1 MVQADLSTNLVL
13 SSCCS
18 VSACSHFAVRLA
30 TVLAARLDV
39 EEWIFVTLDPAT
51 LRTKTFSRSGL
62 GRSSIVVGQ
71 PGDDGTVIGLSN
83 PPSGWSGLSDVDFLP
98 VYTA

>member
-1 MVQADLSTNLVL
+1 MVHADLSTNLVL
-13 SSCCS
+13 FSSCS

-51 LRTKTFSRSGL
+51 TKH
-62 GRSSIVVGQ
+62 Q
-71 PGDDGTVIGLSN
+71 
-83 PPSGWSGLSDVDFLP
+83 DFLSLWAGEEQNCRSW
-98 VYTA
+98 VKQEMMGRL